1 MDENKLISV
10 IVPIYNVQLYLCE
23 CVESLLNQ
31 TYKNIEI
38 ILIDDGSTD
47 ASGAIGDRYAK
58 MDKRVRIVHQNNQG
72 LSAARNKG
80 IELSQGDYLFF
91 VDSDDFIEPSALER
105 LYNRITLDDSQIA
118 IGAMQRIGRL
128 DSTRFGDLRDEIISG
143 TDAVKRLYGPS
154 SYVMTSICGK
164 LFKKSLFETIRFPVG
179 KMHEDNFITHKL
191 YLKSDRISTASNYV
205 YAYVF
210 RNGSLTTKKPS
221 IKNLDIIEA
230 EYQRYQLFK
239 HYPELNETLSY
250 SSNMLINCFFQYTSV
265 LGKPEKNT
273 ERYLEIC
280 RYKNEI
286 VAECKER
293 LSMKN
298 RIKIICP
305 FLYCEIKKIQDEKRG

>member
-1 MDENKLISV
+1 MDLISV
-10 IVPIYNVQLYLCE
+10 VVPIYNVEEYLEKCID
-23 CVESLLNQ
+23 SIINQ

-47 ASGAIGDRYAK
+47 ASEAIGDRYASL
-58 MDKRVRIVHQNNQG
+58 DKRVRIVHQENQG

-91 VDSDDFIEPSALER
+91 VDSDDFIEPSALEC
-105 LYNRITLDDSQIA
+105 LHNRITLDDSQIA
-118 IGAMQRIGRL
+118 IGAVQRIGAL
-128 DSTRFGDLRDEIISG
+128 DSTWFSDLKDEIISG

-154 SYVMTSICGK
+154 PYVMASAWGK
-164 LFKKSLFETIRFPVG
+164 LYKKDLFETVRFPVG
-179 KMHEDNFITHKL
+179 KIYEDNFTTHKL
-191 YLKSDRISTASNYV
+191 YLKSDKISTVSDYV
-205 YAYVF
+205 YTYVF
-210 RNGSLTTKKPS
+210 RNGSITSKKAS
-221 IKNLDIIEA
+221 VKNLDIIEA
-230 EYQRYQLFK
+230 EYQRYQLYK
-239 HYPELNETLSY
+239 NYPELNEILNY
-250 SSNMLINCFFQYTSV
+250 SSNMLVNYFFQYTSA
-265 LGKPEKNT
+265 LGKSEKNT

-305 FLYCEIKKIQDEKRG
+305 SLYSEIKKIQYEIRG